1 MKKLALVSM
10 FLLISSAAPAAAQMM
25 GGGGRGTHPGMGT
38 GTPQSPRLN
47 LGTMMGQGMGQHG
60 LIVTDDGT
68 ALVVK
73 NALSGSGS
81 TLVALKGS
89 PVPLWSLELD
99 APALVAAQD
108 GTYAY
113 VTSMPVRQSFLPGRT
128 ALTSTVRAVSLA
140 AGTVAWSYAADGMV
154 MNVEPFDGGT
164 YLVVVSGMQQMTGL
178 PFSIGADLVA
188 LAPDGTEL
196 WKYSLVN

>member
-1 MKKLALVSM
+1 MKKLVLLSM
-10 FLLISSAAPAAAQMM
+10 FLLISSAAPATAQMM
-25 GGGGRGTHPGMGT
+25 GGGGRGTHPGTGT
-38 GTPQSPRLN
+38 GTPQTPHLN
-47 LGTMMGQGMGQHG
+47 IGTRMGQGMGQHG
-60 LIVTDDGT
+60 LVVTDDGT

-108 GTYAY
+108 GSYAY
-113 VTSMPVRQSFLPGRT
+113 VTSMPFRQGFQPGRSG
-128 ALTSTVRAVSLA
+128 LTSTVRAVSLT
-140 AGTVAWSYAADGMV
+140 AGAVAWSYEAEGIV
-154 MNVEPFDGGT
+154 TNVEPFDGGT
-164 YLVVVSGMQQMTGL
+164 YLVVVGGMQQMTGL
-178 PFSIGADLVA
+178 PFSVGADLVA

-196 WKYSLVN
+196 WKYSLLN

>member
-25 GGGGRGTHPGMGT
+25 GGGRGTHPGMGT
-38 GTPQSPRLN
+38 GTSQSPRLN
-47 LGTMMGQGMGQHG
+47 FGAMMDQGMGQHG

-68 ALVVK
+68 ALIVK
-73 NALSGSGS
+73 SALSGSAS

-89 PVPLWSLELD
+89 PVPLWSLELE

-113 VTSMPVRQSFLPGRT
+113 VTSMPLRQAFQPGRT
-128 ALTSTVRAVSLA
+128 AFTSTVRAVSLA
-140 AGTVAWSYAADGMV
+140 AGTVAWSYAADGIV

-178 PFSIGADLVA
+178 SFSVGADLVA
-188 LAPDGTEL
+188 LASDGSEL
-196 WKYSLVN
+196 WKYSLLN